1 MPAFPYVSLML
12 QFSMFVQKSWFDS
25 GHTAFWALSILRM
38 LPFFANS
45 GAQPT
50 GATREWTG
58 GQKLPGGLGFRLT
71 TPVFDERVGHAVLAG
86 AGLARYFLPLGGVG
100 GSQPGVAG
108 RVQGDLGQ
116 QKPVGL

>member
-1 MPAFPYVSLML
+1 MPAFPSVSLML
-12 QFSMFVQKSWFDS
+12 QFSMFVQKPWFDS

-58 GQKLPGGLGFRLT
+58 GQKLPGG
-71 TPVFDERVGHAVLAG
+71 
-86 AGLARYFLPLGGVG
+86 
-100 GSQPGVAG
+100 
-108 RVQGDLGQ
+108 
-116 QKPVGL
+116 

>member
-1 MPAFPYVSLML
+1 MPAFPYVFFML

-50 GATREWTG
+50 GATRGWTG
-58 GQKLPGGLGFRLT
+58 GQKLPGG
-71 TPVFDERVGHAVLAG
+71 
-86 AGLARYFLPLGGVG
+86 
-100 GSQPGVAG
+100 
-108 RVQGDLGQ
+108 
-116 QKPVGL
+116 

>member
-25 GHTAFWALSILRM
+25 GHTASGGLPILRM

-50 GATREWTG
+50 GAAREWAG
-58 GQKLPGGLGFRLT
+58 GQRLPGT
-71 TPVFDERVGHAVLAG
+71 
-86 AGLARYFLPLGGVG
+86 
-100 GSQPGVAG
+100 
-108 RVQGDLGQ
+108 
-116 QKPVGL
+116 

>member
-25 GHTAFWALSILRM
+25 GHTAFWALYILRM

-50 GATREWTG
+50 GATRE
-58 GQKLPGGLGFRLT
+58 
-71 TPVFDERVGHAVLAG
+71 
-86 AGLARYFLPLGGVG
+86 
-100 GSQPGVAG
+100 
-108 RVQGDLGQ
+108 
-116 QKPVGL
+116 

>member
-25 GHTAFWALSILRM
+25 GHTASGGLPILRM

-50 GATREWTG
+50 EAAREWAG
-58 GQKLPGGLGFRLT
+58 GQRLPGT
-71 TPVFDERVGHAVLAG
+71 
-86 AGLARYFLPLGGVG
+86 
-100 GSQPGVAG
+100 
-108 RVQGDLGQ
+108 
-116 QKPVGL
+116 

>member
-12 QFSMFVQKSWFDS
+12 QFSMFVQKPWFDS

-50 GATREWTG
+50 GATRE
-58 GQKLPGGLGFRLT
+58 
-71 TPVFDERVGHAVLAG
+71 
-86 AGLARYFLPLGGVG
+86 
-100 GSQPGVAG
+100 
-108 RVQGDLGQ
+108 
-116 QKPVGL
+116 

>member
-1 MPAFPYVSLML
+1 MPACPYVSLML

-50 GATREWTG
+50 GATRE
-58 GQKLPGGLGFRLT
+58 
-71 TPVFDERVGHAVLAG
+71 
-86 AGLARYFLPLGGVG
+86 
-100 GSQPGVAG
+100 
-108 RVQGDLGQ
+108 
-116 QKPVGL
+116 

>member
-25 GHTAFWALSILRM
+25 GHTAFWVLPILRM

-50 GATREWTG
+50 G
-58 GQKLPGGLGFRLT
+58 
-71 TPVFDERVGHAVLAG
+71 
-86 AGLARYFLPLGGVG
+86 
-100 GSQPGVAG
+100 QPGNGQVGRSCPGARLPPDDAG
-108 RVQGDLGQ
+108 IR
-116 QKPVGL
+116 

>member
-25 GHTAFWALSILRM
+25 GHTASGALSILRM

-58 GQKLPGGLGFRLT
+58 GQKLPGG
-71 TPVFDERVGHAVLAG
+71 
-86 AGLARYFLPLGGVG
+86 
-100 GSQPGVAG
+100 
-108 RVQGDLGQ
+108 
-116 QKPVGL
+116 

>member
-25 GHTAFWALSILRM
+25 GHTAFGALSILRM
-38 LPFFANS
+38 LPFFAKS

-58 GQKLPGGLGFRLT
+58 GQKLPGG
-71 TPVFDERVGHAVLAG
+71 
-86 AGLARYFLPLGGVG
+86 
-100 GSQPGVAG
+100 
-108 RVQGDLGQ
+108 
-116 QKPVGL
+116 

>member
-1 MPAFPYVSLML
+1 MPTFPYVSLML

-58 GQKLPGGLGFRLT
+58 GQKLPGG
-71 TPVFDERVGHAVLAG
+71 
-86 AGLARYFLPLGGVG
+86 
-100 GSQPGVAG
+100 
-108 RVQGDLGQ
+108 
-116 QKPVGL
+116 

>member
-25 GHTAFWALSILRM
+25 GHTAFWVPPILRM

-71 TPVFDERVGHAVLAG
+71 TPVFDERVRHAVLAG
-86 AGLARYFLPLGGVG
+86 AVLARHFLPLRGVG

>member
-50 GATREWTG
+50 VPVRARPG
-58 GQKLPGGLGFRLT
+58 GQALPKLQ
-71 TPVFDERVGHAVLAG
+71 AA
-86 AGLARYFLPLGGVG
+86 A
-100 GSQPGVAG
+100 
-108 RVQGDLGQ
+108 
-116 QKPVGL
+116 

>member
-25 GHTAFWALSILRM
+25 GHTAFPALPILRM

-50 GATREWTG
+50 GAAREWAG
-58 GQKLPGGLGFRLT
+58 GQRLPGT
-71 TPVFDERVGHAVLAG
+71 
-86 AGLARYFLPLGGVG
+86 
-100 GSQPGVAG
+100 
-108 RVQGDLGQ
+108 
-116 QKPVGL
+116 